1 MPSAHPVTDHDEIR
15 AWVERHDGHPATVRG
30 REGLLRIDFGEP
42 EESLEPMEWDDWFDV
57 FEDRGLAALIPPDEN
72 SRFFKLV
79 SRETVEKS

>member
-1 MPSAHPVTDHDEIR
+1 MDWDE
-15 AWVERHDGHPATVRG
+15 
-30 REGLLRIDFGEP
+30 
-42 EESLEPMEWDDWFDV
+42 WFDV